1 MEGGQERD
9 SSPDEQ
15 RHIIDDDDMEAS
27 PTDSADLW
35 LPERNEE
42 DTMFERAL
50 TDAIPTKK
58 RPQSVSELAIV
69 QQRKN
74 LFRDLVKGGNQTQTL
89 SVADRYLRDA
99 VRPMIWKKNAVTFP
113 NGKEWASNQ
122 KWLAA
127 PDPQG
132 HEDTVRYLTY
142 GCAFRLVDGVDKRFQ
157 TYHAAPD
164 THPTIWVCMCSRKC
178 MACYDISDKNTT
190 PRDEHLKNAHHL
202 EKKMEHGKKA
212 AQSKHQVQL
221 QKQAA
226 QASKN
231 GMAPNRFHQ
240 LQAALFVIQTCQ
252 PFAVVEKQAFRNLMH
267 QDWIPCKAES
277 IRSTVGEIFL
287 VAASNVKQAIKSAI
301 DMALL
306 PPIHLNA
313 DLWTSK
319 VTGEKFLGVRVFWKV
334 GKVLKSALLAVT
346 AYNPPKIE
354 DKGASE
360 W

>member
-42 DTMFERAL
+42 DTMFVRAL
-50 TDAIPTKK
+50 KDAIPTKK

-132 HEDTVRYLTY
+132 LFCDTAGVQHVLP
-142 GCAFRLVDGVDKRFQ
+142 CPCVFALVARDTSQQHCSSGRR
-157 TYHAAPD
+157 AP
-164 THPTIWVCMCSRKC
+164 
-178 MACYDISDKNTT
+178 
-190 PRDEHLKNAHHL
+190 
-202 EKKMEHGKKA
+202 
-212 AQSKHQVQL
+212 
-221 QKQAA
+221 
-226 QASKN
+226 
-231 GMAPNRFHQ
+231 
-240 LQAALFVIQTCQ
+240 LFVDAH
-252 PFAVVEKQAFRNLMH
+252 PEHA
-267 QDWIPCKAES
+267 
-277 IRSTVGEIFL
+277 GEIANL
-287 VAASNVKQAIKSAI
+287 QPRCSAAR
-301 DMALL
+301 
-306 PPIHLNA
+306 
-313 DLWTSK
+313 
-319 VTGEKFLGVRVFWKV
+319 EKPFRRG
-334 GKVLKSALLAVT
+334 
-346 AYNPPKIE
+346 
-354 DKGASE
+354 
-360 W
+360 

>member
-15 RHIIDDDDMEAS
+15 RHIIDDDDMESS

-142 GCAFRLVDGVDKRFQ
+142 GCAFRLVDGVDKKFQ

-164 THPTIWVCMCSRKC
+164 T
-178 MACYDISDKNTT
+178 
-190 PRDEHLKNAHHL
+190 RD
-202 EKKMEHGKKA
+202 
-212 AQSKHQVQL
+212 
-221 QKQAA
+221 
-226 QASKN
+226 
-231 GMAPNRFHQ
+231 
-240 LQAALFVIQTCQ
+240 
-252 PFAVVEKQAFRNLMH
+252 
-267 QDWIPCKAES
+267 PC
-277 IRSTVGEIFL
+277 
-287 VAASNVKQAIKSAI
+287 
-301 DMALL
+301 
-306 PPIHLNA
+306 
-313 DLWTSK
+313 
-319 VTGEKFLGVRVFWKV
+319 
-334 GKVLKSALLAVT
+334 
-346 AYNPPKIE
+346 
-354 DKGASE
+354 
-360 W
+360 

>member
-1 MEGGQERD
+1 
-9 SSPDEQ
+9 
-15 RHIIDDDDMEAS
+15 
-27 PTDSADLW
+27 
-35 LPERNEE
+35 
-42 DTMFERAL
+42 
-50 TDAIPTKK
+50 
-58 RPQSVSELAIV
+58 
-69 QQRKN
+69 
-74 LFRDLVKGGNQTQTL
+74 
-89 SVADRYLRDA
+89 
-99 VRPMIWKKNAVTFP
+99 MIWKKNAVTFP

-142 GCAFRLVDGVDKRFQ
+142 GCAFRLVDGVDKKFQ

-212 AQSKHQVQL
+212 AQSKHHVQL

-240 LQAALFVIQTCQ
+240 
-252 PFAVVEKQAFRNLMH
+252 
-267 QDWIPCKAES
+267 
-277 IRSTVGEIFL
+277 
-287 VAASNVKQAIKSAI
+287 
-301 DMALL
+301 
-306 PPIHLNA
+306 
-313 DLWTSK
+313 
-319 VTGEKFLGVRVFWKV
+319 
-334 GKVLKSALLAVT
+334 
-346 AYNPPKIE
+346 
-354 DKGASE
+354 
-360 W
+360 

>member
-42 DTMFERAL
+42 DTMFERVL

-58 RPQSVSELAIV
+58 RPQSLAIV

-74 LFRDLVKGGNQTQTL
+74 LFRDLAKGGNQTQTL
-89 SVADRYLRDA
+89 SVADKYLRDA

-142 GCAFRLVDGVDKRFQ
+142 GCAFRLVDDVDKRYQTFQ
-157 TYHAAPD
+157 DVPGKYMSEAEKDEEAD
-164 THPTIWVCMCSRKC
+164 RLFL
-178 MACYDISDKNTT
+178 DSDG
-190 PRDEHLKNAHHL
+190 DYGE
-202 EKKMEHGKKA
+202 E
-212 AQSKHQVQL
+212 
-221 QKQAA
+221 
-226 QASKN
+226 
-231 GMAPNRFHQ
+231 
-240 LQAALFVIQTCQ
+240 TC
-252 PFAVVEKQAFRNLMH
+252 
-267 QDWIPCKAES
+267 
-277 IRSTVGEIFL
+277 
-287 VAASNVKQAIKSAI
+287 
-301 DMALL
+301 
-306 PPIHLNA
+306 
-313 DLWTSK
+313 
-319 VTGEKFLGVRVFWKV
+319 
-334 GKVLKSALLAVT
+334 
-346 AYNPPKIE
+346 E
-354 DKGASE
+354 D
-360 W
+360 

>member
-27 PTDSADLW
+27 PTDSADLC

-42 DTMFERAL
+42 DTMFVRAL
-50 TDAIPTKK
+50 KDAIPTKK

-99 VRPMIWKKNAVTFP
+99 VRPMTWKKNAVTFP

-132 HEDTVRYLTY
+132 HEDAVRYLTY
-142 GCAFRLVDGVDKRFQ
+142 GCAFRLVDGVDKKFQ

-202 EKKMEHGKKA
+202 EKTMEHGKKA

-231 GMAPNRFHQ
+231 GMAPNRFQQ

-252 PFAVVEKQAFRNLMH
+252 SFAVVEKQAFRNLMH
-267 QDWIPCKAES
+267 QDLKKSKRMRKEKTDRDPDL
-277 IRSTVGEIFL
+277 RSQGSGLRSGGSLKHTGQVGSQVRGSRKRQVRSRSQVRGSL
-287 VAASNVKQAIKSAI
+287 RPKT
-301 DMALL
+301 L
-306 PPIHLNA
+306 P
-313 DLWTSK
+313 
-319 VTGEKFLGVRVFWKV
+319 VT
-334 GKVLKSALLAVT
+334 
-346 AYNPPKIE
+346 Y
-354 DKGASE
+354 
-360 W
+360 